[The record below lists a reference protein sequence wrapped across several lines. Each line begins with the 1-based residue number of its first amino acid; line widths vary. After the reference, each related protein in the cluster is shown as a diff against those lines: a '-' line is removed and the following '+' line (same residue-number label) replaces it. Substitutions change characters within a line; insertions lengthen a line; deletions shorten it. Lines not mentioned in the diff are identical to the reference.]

1 MACRFCLGCVRR
13 ISIVCESDGLGSVF
27 CGGGGS
33 AGMSLSGRSV
43 GGCLPNRM
51 SDDVCHACFVLGSG
65 GAALVRKRESVD
77 CVSWYW
83 CSGEGCVYLDGSDA
97 SLGSGECCRWN
108 YRGALGEG
116 IDGISDQVLHSYSTL
131 FFQILLSCV
140 GAFCLG
146 LWW

>member
-33 AGMSLSGRSV
+33 AGMSLSGRSI

-51 SDDVCHACFVLGSG
+51 SDDVCHACCVLGSG

-97 SLGSGECCRWN
+97 SSGSGESCR
-108 YRGALGEG
+108 RGCHGALGAG
-116 IDGISDQVLHSYSTL
+116 IDGIHGQVLRSCSIL
-131 FFQILLSCV
+131 CFQKLLSCAV
-140 GAFCLG
+140 VFCLG
-146 LWW
+146 L